1 MMNLFRPREYYRPDN
16 LEEATRL
23 LSTLGKKA
31 KLIAGGTDLLVAKP
45 PGVECLVDVGKLSLS
60 YIREDRHGIGIGAAT
75 TVDLIESSPILSA
88 APYAVLQE
96 AARHL
101 ATATVRN
108 RATIGGNLCNASPAA
123 DLPLPLF
130 VLDSTL
136 IVAGAEGKKEI
147 PLTDFFRDVNCTA
160 LEEAAL
166 LAEIRIPPSL
176 GNAGAC
182 FLKLRRHQTAIDIAA
197 VNVAVLLVY
206 REGVCERARI
216 AMGAVAP
223 TPVRAKSAEALLTEK
238 ELSEQLIQEA
248 AEAAAAESTPI
259 NDLRASAGYRKR
271 MVGVLVKRAL
281 QTALGRC
288 AQWQR
293 STSGCV

>member
-16 LEEATRL
+16 LGEASRL

-45 PGVECLVDVGKLSLS
+45 PGVQCLVDVGRLNLS
-60 YIREDRHGIGIGAAT
+60 YIREDGNGIGIGAAT

-88 APYAVLQE
+88 SPYSLLQE
-96 AARHL
+96 AAGHM
-101 ATATVRN
+101 ATVTVRN
-108 RATIGGNLCNASPAA
+108 RATVGGNLCNASPAA
-123 DLPLPLF
+123 DLPLPLL

-136 IVAGAEGKKEI
+136 IVAGREGKKEI
-147 PLTDFFRDVNCTA
+147 PLIDFFRDVNRTA
-160 LEEAAL
+160 LKEDEL
-166 LAEIRIPPSL
+166 LEEIRIPLSC

-182 FLKLRRHQTAIDIAA
+182 FLKLRRHQTDIDIAT
-197 VNVAVLLVY
+197 VNVAVLLVE
-206 REGVCERARI
+206 REGVCERARV

-223 TPVRAKSAEALLTEK
+223 TPVRAKSAENLLTGK

-248 AEAAAAESTPI
+248 AEAAAAESAPI
-259 NDLRASAGYRKR
+259 DDLRASASYRKR
-271 MVGVLVKRAL
+271 MVDVLVKRAL

-288 AQWQR
+288 A
-293 STSGCV
+293 